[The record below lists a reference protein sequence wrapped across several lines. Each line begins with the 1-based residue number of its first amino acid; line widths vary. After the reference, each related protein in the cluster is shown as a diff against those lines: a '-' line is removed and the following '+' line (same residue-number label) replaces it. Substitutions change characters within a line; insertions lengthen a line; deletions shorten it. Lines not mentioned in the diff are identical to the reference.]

1 MRQSTV
7 IFGTLL
13 AAFVI
18 YITIRGQLPS
28 YLSLFTGGTTGPVAP
43 KNSTTNDSKGSSGN
57 SGSVVDT
64 VVSTANKFLHYA
76 GKVI

>member
-28 YLSLFTGGTTGPVAP
+28 YLSLFTGATTEPVAP
-43 KNSTTNDSKGSSGN
+43 KNSTTNDNKGSSGN
-57 SGSVVDT
+57 SGSVVDKAT
-64 VVSTANKFLHYA
+64 SLLNQFGKFF
-76 GKVI
+76 